1 MKSIR
6 LQGSGKNIEV
16 RKIFCLGKNYAEHAK
31 EMHSEIPTTPVV
43 FLKPSTAILINSED
57 IVIPKISHEPHHE
70 VELIVAIGREGKNI
84 KASHAYDYVLGYG
97 IGLDMTLRDVQN
109 EAKRK
114 GNPWTVSKGF
124 DTSAPVSDII
134 PKSNIPDPHKLTV
147 RCTVNSNIRQEGST
161 GDMIFSIPAVIE
173 YLSSLFTL
181 EPGDIIFTGTP
192 EGVGPVHDGDRITAE
207 LVGHISI
214 AHTIRT
220 A

>member
-6 LQGSGKNIEV
+6 LQGSDKYIEV

-31 EMHSEIPTTPVV
+31 EMHSEVPTTPIV
-43 FLKPSTAILINSED
+43 FLKPSTAILTHGED

-84 KASHAYDYVLGYG
+84 TATHAYDYVLGYG

-114 GNPWTVSKGF
+114 GNPWTVAKGF

-134 PKSNIPDPHKLTV
+134 PKSNIPDPHKLTIQ
-147 RCTVNSNIRQEGST
+147 CSVNSTVRQQGST
-161 GDMIFSIPAVIE
+161 GNMIFSVPAIIE
-173 YLSSLFTL
+173 YISSLFTL
-181 EPGDIIFTGTP
+181 EPGDVIFTGTP
-192 EGVGPVHDGDRITAE
+192 EGVGPVHDGDRIVAE

>member
-6 LQGSGKNIEV
+6 LQGSDNYIEV

-43 FLKPSTAILINSED
+43 FLKPSTAILTNGED

-84 KASHAYDYVLGYG
+84 KATHAYDYLLGYG

-147 RCTVNSNIRQEGST
+147 RCTVNSNIRQQGST

-181 EPGDIIFTGTP
+181 EPGDVIFTGTP
-192 EGVGPVHDGDRITAE
+192 EGVGPVHDGDRIVAE